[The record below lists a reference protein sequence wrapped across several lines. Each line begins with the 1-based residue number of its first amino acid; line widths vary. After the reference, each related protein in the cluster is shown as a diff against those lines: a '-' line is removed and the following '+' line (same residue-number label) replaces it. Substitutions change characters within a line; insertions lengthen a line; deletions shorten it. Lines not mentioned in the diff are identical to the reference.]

1 MVRHLAYAEHILT
14 SNYWEEK
21 VVLEPSVAFHMENA
35 DFKFESGKMFLRK
48 FWWKDPK
55 FKWKFQAIL
64 ETAFCERVSLC
75 PPSNGEGVRDIQHSM
90 RMIPDTKFHIW
101 LNMTRYCKMRQILL
115 QNGTAILLQNATEV
129 YCKLRQVSYY
139 KMRQFYYKM
148 RQLLKIATI
157 SLQNATVITKCHVYC
172 KLRQYICY

>member
-64 ETAFCERVSLC
+64 ETAFCERVSLWRRGKGY
-75 PPSNGEGVRDIQHSM
+75 S
-90 RMIPDTKFHIW
+90 
-101 LNMTRYCKMRQILL
+101 
-115 QNGTAILLQNATEV
+115 A
-129 YCKLRQVSYY
+129 
-139 KMRQFYYKM
+139 
-148 RQLLKIATI
+148 
-157 SLQNATVITKCHVYC
+157 
-172 KLRQYICY
+172 